1 MYGIQTNWTLISK
14 STDITVKFSSVYNE
28 FKQVFFLLYKCFFL
42 MVWIKQCLM
51 YHLIVSLENEFWYKM
66 IFKKVTRIFYG
77 IGYWIYQL
85 FKLLFKNHLANFIQ
99 TLKIGY
105 ETIKLLRSYYIIL
118 RKMYREKG
126 FENVSFFQK
135 VMLHCDIFM
144 CDFNCCDIK
153 WIHHPTV
160 WSSPRS
166 YGS

>member
-1 MYGIQTNWTLISK
+1 
-14 STDITVKFSSVYNE
+14 
-28 FKQVFFLLYKCFFL
+28 
-42 MVWIKQCLM
+42 M
-51 YHLIVSLENEFWYKM
+51 YHLIVSLENEFYNKM

-77 IGYWIYQL
+77 IGYWICQL
-85 FKLLFKNHLANFIQ
+85 SKLLFKNHLANFIQ

-144 CDFNCCDIK
+144 CDFNCCDI
-153 WIHHPTV
+153 
-160 WSSPRS
+160 
-166 YGS
+166 

>member
-28 FKQVFFLLYKCFFL
+28 FKQVFFLLYKCFFFL
-42 MVWIKQCLM
+42 IVWIKQCLM

-77 IGYWIYQL
+77 IGYWICQL
-85 FKLLFKNHLANFIQ
+85 SKLLFKNHLANFIQ

-126 FENVSFFQK
+126 FENVSFFLK

-144 CDFNCCDIK
+144 CDFNCCDI
-153 WIHHPTV
+153 
-160 WSSPRS
+160 
-166 YGS
+166 

>member
-28 FKQVFFLLYKCFFL
+28 FKQVFFYFINVVFL
-42 MVWIKQCLM
+42 IVWIKQCLM

-77 IGYWIYQL
+77 IGYWICQL
-85 FKLLFKNHLANFIQ
+85 SKLLFKNHLANFIQ

-144 CDFNCCDIK
+144 CDFNCCDI
-153 WIHHPTV
+153 
-160 WSSPRS
+160 
-166 YGS
+166 

>member
-42 MVWIKQCLM
+42 IVWIKQCLM
-51 YHLIVSLENEFWYKM
+51 YHLMVSLENEFWYKM

-77 IGYWIYQL
+77 IGYWICQL
-85 FKLLFKNHLANFIQ
+85 SKLLFKNHLANFIQ

-135 VMLHCDIFM
+135 VMLHSDIFM
-144 CDFNCCDIK
+144 CDFNCCDI
-153 WIHHPTV
+153 
-160 WSSPRS
+160 
-166 YGS
+166 

>member
-1 MYGIQTNWTLISK
+1 MQTNWTLISK

-28 FKQVFFLLYKCFFL
+28 FKQVFFYFINVFFL
-42 MVWIKQCLM
+42 IVWINQCLM

-77 IGYWIYQL
+77 IGYWICQL

>member
-28 FKQVFFLLYKCFFL
+28 FKQVFFYFINGFFL
-42 MVWIKQCLM
+42 IVWIKQCLM
-51 YHLIVSLENEFWYKM
+51 YHLIVSLNEFWYKM

-77 IGYWIYQL
+77 IGYWICQL
-85 FKLLFKNHLANFIQ
+85 SKLLFKNHLANFIQ

-144 CDFNCCDIK
+144 CDFNCCDI
-153 WIHHPTV
+153 
-160 WSSPRS
+160 
-166 YGS
+166 

>member
-28 FKQVFFLLYKCFFL
+28 FKQVFFLLYKCFFSNCMNKTMFDVPSHSKL
-42 MVWIKQCLM
+42 K
-51 YHLIVSLENEFWYKM
+51 NEFWYKM

-77 IGYWIYQL
+77 IGYWICQL
-85 FKLLFKNHLANFIQ
+85 SKLLFKNHLANFIQ

-144 CDFNCCDIK
+144 CDFNCCDI
-153 WIHHPTV
+153 
-160 WSSPRS
+160 
-166 YGS
+166 

>member
-1 MYGIQTNWTLISK
+1 MQTNWTLISK

-28 FKQVFFLLYKCFFL
+28 FKQVFFYFINVFFL
-42 MVWIKQCLM
+42 IVWINQCLM

-77 IGYWIYQL
+77 IGYWICQL
-85 FKLLFKNHLANFIQ
+85 SKLLFKNHLANFIQ

-144 CDFNCCDIK
+144 CDFNCCDI
-153 WIHHPTV
+153 
-160 WSSPRS
+160 
-166 YGS
+166 

>member
-42 MVWIKQCLM
+42 IVWIKQCLM

-77 IGYWIYQL
+77 IGYWICQL
-85 FKLLFKNHLANFIQ
+85 SKLFFKNHLANFIQ

-144 CDFNCCDIK
+144 CDFNCCDI
-153 WIHHPTV
+153 
-160 WSSPRS
+160 
-166 YGS
+166 

>member
-28 FKQVFFLLYKCFFL
+28 FKQVFFYFINVFFL
-42 MVWIKQCLM
+42 IVWIKQRLM
-51 YHLIVSLENEFWYKM
+51 YDLIVSLENEFWYKM

-77 IGYWIYQL
+77 IGYWICQL
-85 FKLLFKNHLANFIQ
+85 SKLLFKNHLANFIQ

-144 CDFNCCDIK
+144 CDFNCCDI
-153 WIHHPTV
+153 
-160 WSSPRS
+160 
-166 YGS
+166 

>member
-28 FKQVFFLLYKCFFL
+28 FKQVFFYFINVVFL
-42 MVWIKQCLM
+42 IVWIKQCLM

-77 IGYWIYQL
+77 IGYWICQL
-85 FKLLFKNHLANFIQ
+85 FKLLFKNQLANFIQ

-144 CDFNCCDIK
+144 CDFNCCDI
-153 WIHHPTV
+153 
-160 WSSPRS
+160 
-166 YGS
+166 

>member
-1 MYGIQTNWTLISK
+1 MQTNWTLISK

-28 FKQVFFLLYKCFFL
+28 FKQVFFYFINVFFL
-42 MVWIKQCLM
+42 IVWINQCLM

-77 IGYWIYQL
+77 IGYWICQL
-85 FKLLFKNHLANFIQ
+85 SKLLFKNHLANFIQ

-126 FENVSFFQK
+126 FENFSFFSESNAA
-135 VMLHCDIFM
+135 LWYFY
-144 CDFNCCDIK
+144 
-153 WIHHPTV
+153 V
-160 WSSPRS
+160 WF
-166 YGS
+166 

>member
-14 STDITVKFSSVYNE
+14 STDITVEFSSVYNE
-28 FKQVFFLLYKCFFL
+28 LKQVFFYFINVFFL
-42 MVWIKQCLM
+42 IVWIKQCVM

-77 IGYWIYQL
+77 IGYWICQL
-85 FKLLFKNHLANFIQ
+85 SKLLFKNHLANFIQ

-144 CDFNCCDIK
+144 CDFNCCDI
-153 WIHHPTV
+153 
-160 WSSPRS
+160 
-166 YGS
+166 

>member
-28 FKQVFFLLYKCFFL
+28 FKQVFFYFINVFFL
-42 MVWIKQCLM
+42 IVWINQCLM

-77 IGYWIYQL
+77 IGYWICQL
-85 FKLLFKNHLANFIQ
+85 SKLLFKNHLANFIQ

-144 CDFNCCDIK
+144 CDFNCCDI
-153 WIHHPTV
+153 
-160 WSSPRS
+160 
-166 YGS
+166 

>member
-77 IGYWIYQL
+77 IGYWICQL
-85 FKLLFKNHLANFIQ
+85 SKLLFKNHLANFIQ

-144 CDFNCCDIK
+144 CDFNCCDI
-153 WIHHPTV
+153 
-160 WSSPRS
+160 
-166 YGS
+166 

>member
-42 MVWIKQCLM
+42 IVWIKQCLM

-77 IGYWIYQL
+77 IGYWICQL
-85 FKLLFKNHLANFIQ
+85 SKLLFKNHLANFIQ

-144 CDFNCCDIK
+144 CDFNCCDI
-153 WIHHPTV
+153 
-160 WSSPRS
+160 
-166 YGS
+166 

>member
-1 MYGIQTNWTLISK
+1 
-14 STDITVKFSSVYNE
+14 
-28 FKQVFFLLYKCFFL
+28 
-42 MVWIKQCLM
+42 M

-77 IGYWIYQL
+77 IGYWICQL
-85 FKLLFKNHLANFIQ
+85 SKLHLANFIQ

-144 CDFNCCDIK
+144 CDFNCCDI
-153 WIHHPTV
+153 
-160 WSSPRS
+160 
-166 YGS
+166 

>member
-14 STDITVKFSSVYNE
+14 ITDITVKFSSVYNE
-28 FKQVFFLLYKCFFL
+28 FKQVFFYFINVVFL
-42 MVWIKQCLM
+42 IVWIKQCLM

-77 IGYWIYQL
+77 IGYWICQL
-85 FKLLFKNHLANFIQ
+85 SKLLFKNHLANFIQ

-144 CDFNCCDIK
+144 CDFNCCDI
-153 WIHHPTV
+153 
-160 WSSPRS
+160 
-166 YGS
+166 

>member
-28 FKQVFFLLYKCFFL
+28 FKQVFFYFINVFFFL

-77 IGYWIYQL
+77 IGYWICQL
-85 FKLLFKNHLANFIQ
+85 SKLLFKNHLANFIQ

-144 CDFNCCDIK
+144 CDFNCCDI
-153 WIHHPTV
+153 
-160 WSSPRS
+160 
-166 YGS
+166 

>member
-14 STDITVKFSSVYNE
+14 STDITVKCSSVYNE
-28 FKQVFFLLYKCFFL
+28 LKQGFFYFINVFFLI
-42 MVWIKQCLM
+42 VWIKQCLM

-77 IGYWIYQL
+77 IGYWICQL
-85 FKLLFKNHLANFIQ
+85 SKLLFKNHLANFIQ

-144 CDFNCCDIK
+144 CDFNCCDI
-153 WIHHPTV
+153 
-160 WSSPRS
+160 
-166 YGS
+166 

>member
-28 FKQVFFLLYKCFFL
+28 FKQVFFYFIHVFFL
-42 MVWIKQCLM
+42 IVWIKQCLM

-77 IGYWIYQL
+77 IGYWICQL
-85 FKLLFKNHLANFIQ
+85 SKLLFKNHLANFIQ

-144 CDFNCCDIK
+144 CDFNCCDI
-153 WIHHPTV
+153 
-160 WSSPRS
+160 
-166 YGS
+166 

>member
-28 FKQVFFLLYKCFFL
+28 FKQVFFYFINVFFL
-42 MVWIKQCLM
+42 IVWIKQCLM

-77 IGYWIYQL
+77 IGYWICQL
-85 FKLLFKNHLANFIQ
+85 SKLLFKNHLANFIQ

-135 VMLHCDIFM
+135 VMLHCYIFM
-144 CDFNCCDIK
+144 CDFNCCDI
-153 WIHHPTV
+153 
-160 WSSPRS
+160 
-166 YGS
+166 

>member
-28 FKQVFFLLYKCFFL
+28 FKQVFFYFINVLFL
-42 MVWIKQCLM
+42 IVWIKQCLM

-77 IGYWIYQL
+77 IGYWICQL
-85 FKLLFKNHLANFIQ
+85 SKLLFKNHLANFIQ

-144 CDFNCCDIK
+144 CDFNCCDI
-153 WIHHPTV
+153 
-160 WSSPRS
+160 
-166 YGS
+166 